1 MPVFPECAPT
11 PRQNTR
17 SPTLS
22 RKPCIALARGAITL
36 AACWL
41 LAACSGETLF
51 QSDFASY
58 ETHTPPIG
66 PEKVGT
72 TAVDPVSDQY
82 VWVANSTDNTVL
94 ITREFGAMP
103 VPRAALLC
111 NFAQFRGDGTYLF
124 STILYMRTGTGAAT
138 IQFEPF
144 NQQVGSYENGFLH
157 LDLMP
162 DNTVRIDDDD
172 ATKFGTFPRDQSFVV
187 QVTLKINP
195 TPTAHIVLSGAGVSG
210 EKDYTIL
217 PPYVPLARQYG
228 AVRLWM
234 GEPWTGFF
242 TATDIVATF
251 NRS

>member
-1 MPVFPECAPT
+1 MAPDAYT
-11 PRQNTR
+11 
-17 SPTLS
+17 S
-22 RKPCIALARGAITL
+22 
-36 AACWL
+36 AAGPISSDL

-51 QSDFASY
+51 QSGFASY

-195 TPTAHIVLSGAGVSG
+195 TPTAHIVLSGAGASG

-242 TATDIVATF
+242 TATDIVVTF